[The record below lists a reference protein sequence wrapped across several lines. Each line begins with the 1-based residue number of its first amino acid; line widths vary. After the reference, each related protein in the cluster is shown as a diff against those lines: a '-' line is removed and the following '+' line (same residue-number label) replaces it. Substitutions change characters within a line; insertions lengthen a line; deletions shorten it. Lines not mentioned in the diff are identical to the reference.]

1 MELSEQRRA
10 ENFAIMCPLKD
21 IEDGDMLAFLAT
33 LMQDHDHLR
42 EKLETEPDLRK
53 RNGKFEA
60 MRAHLPFQAH
70 KFDVYYMASM
80 AKQCGVQPIYAEQE
94 QAESSRL
101 LMPPSRI
108 HEVQG

>member
-60 MRAHLPFQAH
+60 MRPHLPFQAH

-80 AKQCGVQPIYAEQE
+80 AKQCGAQPIYQETEDAERFRMTAPVSQLRVQE
-94 QAESSRL
+94 
-101 LMPPSRI
+101 
-108 HEVQG
+108 